1 MYVKKNNKKNFNTCF
16 EQVTYGVILL
26 NNGKQKEVKECKKC
40 YNMCIFLTISV
51 NQNSLIY

>member
-1 MYVKKNNKKNFNTCF
+1 MYVKKNNKKNFNACF